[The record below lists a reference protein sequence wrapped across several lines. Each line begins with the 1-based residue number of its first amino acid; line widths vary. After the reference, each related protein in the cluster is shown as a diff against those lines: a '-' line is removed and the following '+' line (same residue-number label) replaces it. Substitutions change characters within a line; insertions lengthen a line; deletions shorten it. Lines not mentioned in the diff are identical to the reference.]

1 MDPATLLTNAVSAAR
16 EAAVTFSG
24 KLAKLKVSADLIVK
38 VVMFSMR
45 VVVGATVVTPSVPF
59 TGAGA
64 GAGAAVVGTV
74 VVVTSGSHVGYGVA
88 KTPAYGV
95 L

>member
-38 VVMFSMR
+38 VVRFTTR
-45 VVVGATVVTPSVPF
+45 VVVGAAVETLLET
-59 TGAGA
+59 TGA